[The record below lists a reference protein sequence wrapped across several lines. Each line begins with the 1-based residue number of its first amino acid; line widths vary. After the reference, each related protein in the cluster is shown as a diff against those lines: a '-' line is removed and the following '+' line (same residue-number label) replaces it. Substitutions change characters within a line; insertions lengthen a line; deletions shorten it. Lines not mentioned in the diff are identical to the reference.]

1 MQRFRSSIQVIIA
14 QIKVLKPVIKLIWQA
29 SPIFFLISTLITI
42 IFSLLSTVSL
52 FIASALIDNLVSA
65 VSLVGRDNTLTQEF
79 IILLILMGLITLSM
93 ELLSRLNGYISTMHG
108 SCVSNH
114 IRLLLATHTTKIDL
128 SFFEDPIFQ
137 DRLDRASGEASYRP
151 MIIVQRLS
159 SVFGYI
165 VTLTSSI
172 TVIVLWKPWIVLIVL
187 LSSLIM
193 FWISTRFGRERF
205 NTTVNRSELERKLG
219 YTSGVLSGY
228 WAAKE
233 LRLFGLSNWLLIR
246 YRGMLELI
254 LRQDRDLYRRHLVY
268 AGVAEVGIA
277 SLQPILVTYVAIQ
290 TLNSAIS
297 VGQFTLYTRLISQMS
312 VNLDLLMSELAS
324 FHEDYL
330 FVNDFFEFMAVQ
342 PDVEAP
348 KPNSSSLKQ
357 HISETPQ
364 IEFQNVSFCYPGT
377 EAIVINNVSFVINP
391 GEKVALV
398 GENGAGKTSLVKLL
412 TGLYRPTS
420 GQILF
425 DGINIDELDRADL
438 RSYISVIF
446 QDFNIY
452 HFSMYDN
459 IALGDL
465 ECFDDKIRVE
475 DAARR
480 SGLQQVI
487 EQLSYGY
494 QTVLGRSYKNGHEL
508 SGGQRQLV
516 GLARALMRT
525 APILVLDEPS
535 AALDVSNEQ
544 RFFQNLLDG
553 QALIPKQIVLFI
565 SHRLTTVRRA
575 DRILMLEHGRL
586 IEQGSHETLMEIR
599 GRYAEL
605 FTAQVQVYN
614 KDLTHEE
621 SSKGSYPT
629 VIDSTTYNATQKN

>member
-1 MQRFRSSIQVIIA
+1 MMQQVRSIFQVIIA

-29 SPIFFLISTLITI
+29 SPILFLISTLITI

-52 FIASALIDNLVSA
+52 FIASALIDKLVSA
-65 VSLVGRDNTLTQEF
+65 ASSTSRSNVLTQEF
-79 IILLILMGLITLSM
+79 IILLILMGLINLLI

-108 SCVSNH
+108 SRVSNH
-114 IRLLLATHTTKIDL
+114 IRLLLATHTTRIDL

-151 MIIVQRLS
+151 MMIVQRLS
-159 SVFGYI
+159 SVVGYI
-165 VTLTSSI
+165 ITLTSSVTII
-172 TVIVLWKPWIVLIVL
+172 TLWKPWIVLIVL

-205 NTTVNRSELERKLG
+205 NIVVNRSELERNAG
-219 YTSGVLSGY
+219 YTGGVLSGY

-233 LRLFGLSNWLLIR
+233 LRLFGLGNWLLAR
-246 YRGMLELI
+246 YRDMLELI
-254 LRQDRDLYRRHLVY
+254 IRQDRDLYRRHLVY
-268 AGVAEVGIA
+268 AGVAEIGLA
-277 SLQPILVTYVAIQ
+277 SLQPILVAYIAIQ
-290 TLNSAIS
+290 TLNSTIS
-297 VGQFTLYTRLISQMS
+297 VGQFTLYTRLIAQMS
-312 VNLDLLMSELAS
+312 VNLDLLMSELAG
-324 FHEDYL
+324 FHEDHL
-330 FVNDFFEFMAVQ
+330 FVSDFFEFMAIQ

-348 KPNSSSLKQ
+348 KPNSLFLKQ
-357 HISETPQ
+357 HISETPR

-377 EAIVINNVSFVINP
+377 EAIVINDVSFAINP
-391 GEKVALV
+391 GEKTALV
-398 GENGAGKTSLVKLL
+398 GKNGAGKTSLVKLL

-420 GQILF
+420 GRILF

-452 HFSMYDN
+452 HFSIYDN
-459 IALGDL
+459 IALGRL
-465 ECFDDKIRVE
+465 ECFDDKTRVE
-475 DAARR
+475 DAAHR

-487 EQLSYGY
+487 DQLSYGY
-494 QTVLGRSYKNGHEL
+494 QTVLGRSYQKGHEL

-544 RFFQNLLDG
+544 RFFQNLLDE

-575 DRILMLEHGRL
+575 DRILMLEHGQL
-586 IEQGSHETLMEIR
+586 IEQGSHEALMEIG
-599 GRYAEL
+599 GRYSEL
-605 FTAQVQVYN
+605 FTLQAQVLQQR
-614 KDLTHEE
+614 L
-621 SSKGSYPT
+621 S
-629 VIDSTTYNATQKN
+629 A